1 MRFLALAVALSLATP
16 HAAAQTSDAPVARRP
31 APATAAPTTAAPAT
45 GARPAPRPSTGATP
59 TRPRP
64 AASGATAASGPPSS
78 EAVRVPIAALE
89 QSVFGACTQNDLAIT
104 RVSGGPVEPRMR
116 VERQMHDAGIRT
128 SRYIYR
134 ATGCGRAPRRHNIE
148 ILQRE
153 GLPNAAFALP
163 MGATAST
170 RLIMQSVYTQIFTP
184 MMRERFPDCAPERLK
199 ILDTSIARGTP
210 FTAGGAW
217 TEDWRFDACGAR
229 GVAELT
235 FAYDGDGVRLTAN
248 VPAITPAP
256 AQGATATPAP

>member
-1 MRFLALAVALSLATP
+1 MRFLALAVALLLATP
-16 HAAAQTSDAPVARRP
+16 LAAAQTSDAPVARRP
-31 APATAAPTTAAPAT
+31 APAATPVTAAPAT
-45 GARPAPRPSTGATP
+45 GVRPAPAPSTGATAA
-59 TRPRP
+59 RPRP
-64 AASGATAASGPPSS
+64 TASGATAASGPPSA
-78 EAVRVPIAALE
+78 EAVRAPIAALE
-89 QSVFGACTQNDLAIT
+89 QSVFGACTQNDLAIA

-116 VERQMHDAGIRT
+116 VERQMRDAGIRT
-128 SRYIYR
+128 SRYVYR

-199 ILDTSIARGTP
+199 ILDTRIARGTP

-256 AQGATATPAP
+256 TGATPAPRP